1 MIDAKFQGA
10 STALAAITAA
20 AGFAA
25 PWPVVGLGFWFALA
39 GGFGAMAVNTPKAE
53 DRLGIWATALVA
65 LVMGAIFGLAYPL
78 IVEITAKFFTAVP
91 TLPLVMA
98 IGGTG
103 SRPLLRWFAH
113 GGWTALLDR
122 FTGKARS

>member
-1 MIDAKFQGA
+1 MIDAKFQGMSA
-10 STALAAITAA
+10 SLATITAV

-25 PWPVVGLGFWFALA
+25 PWPVVVAGFLFALA
-39 GGFGAMAVNTPKAE
+39 GGFGAMAVSTPKAE

-65 LVMGAIFGLAYPL
+65 LVMGVIFGLAYPL
-78 IVEITAKFFTAVP
+78 IIELTAKLFTASP
-91 TLPLVMA
+91 SLPLVMA
-98 IGGTG
+98 IGGAG